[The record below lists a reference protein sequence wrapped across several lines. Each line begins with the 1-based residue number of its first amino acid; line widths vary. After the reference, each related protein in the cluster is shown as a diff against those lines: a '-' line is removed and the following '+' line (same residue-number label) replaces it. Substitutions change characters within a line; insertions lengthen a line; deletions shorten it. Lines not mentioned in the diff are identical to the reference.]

1 MENIMASIMLVLLG
15 VLILN
20 SSSESE
26 SLPGCLST
34 ECTKSTKSTEKYN
47 FTQCEIQEEN
57 SDDGCSSAQ
66 HKHSTKNCCCECP
79 EGTFMAKRNT
89 CNYCRNHTKCD
100 PNQELE
106 SNGTFVEDRKC
117 KCRSFPISYEDCKR
131 INCTDF
137 PADMTT
143 KRPDTFTS
151 TAQPDVSGDPLTPK
165 ESECKRINCTDFPAD
180 MTTKRPDTFTST
192 TQPDVSGDPLTPKES
207 EDPKGSWPESAI
219 GVVGIVSVICV
230 IEFIIIIIFIC
241 QRKQRHGSVNNVE
254 NQREGQP
261 LNSLPPSSDNT
272 R

>member
-34 ECTKSTKSTEKYN
+34 ECTKSTKSTVSTNSTNNTNSTNTNSTNNTKAQEKYN

-165 ESECKRINCTDFPAD
+165 ESE
-180 MTTKRPDTFTST
+180 
-192 TQPDVSGDPLTPKES
+192 
-207 EDPKGSWPESAI
+207 DPKGSWPESAI